1 MTQLTG
7 QPILV
12 LPEGAQRL
20 LGRDA
25 QRSNIA
31 VAKAIANAIRSTL
44 GPKGMDKMLV
54 DDLGDVVITNDGAA
68 ILNEMSVEHPAGKM
82 MVEVARTQDEEVGDG
97 TTTAVVI
104 AGELLKNAEDLLEK
118 KIHPSIVIRGYDMAA
133 AKCLEALEEKA
144 EKVEFSDDKL
154 LRQMAFVAM
163 TGKGSGRAGGHFS
176 EIAVKAVK
184 QVADHADGK
193 VSIDSDYIKL
203 EKKQGGDLVDTSLI
217 SGVVIDKERVHPG
230 MPKLTK
236 NARIALLDSALE
248 VKSTETDSAIQITS
262 PDQLQAF
269 LAQEENML
277 KEMVNEVVNSGANV
291 FFCQKGIDDMA
302 QHFLAKA
309 GVVAVRRVKKSD
321 MEKLARATGANV
333 VTNIHD
339 LSKDDLGKAGVVEE
353 RKIAGE
359 DMIFVEECKDPK
371 AVTILVRGGTEHVV
385 DEAERALVDAIG
397 VVSSALE
404 DEKYVIGGGCIEVE
418 LALDLQDYAKTVG
431 GREQLAISAFAN
443 ALEVIPRTLAES
455 AGMDSIDTLV
465 ELRAKHEK
473 GKRDLGVDVMA
484 AKTAG
489 MSGLHVFE
497 PAKIKKQ
504 AITSASEV
512 AEMILRID
520 DIIASSGSGKAAP
533 EMPPGGMGGMGGMPG
548 MM

>member
-31 VAKAIANAIRSTL
+31 VAKAIANAIQSTL

-82 MVEVARTQDEEVGDG
+82 MVEVAKTQDEEVGDG

-104 AGELLKNAEDLLEK
+104 AGELLKNAENLLDQ
-118 KIHPSIVIRGYDMAA
+118 KIHPSILIRGYDMATK
-133 AKCLEALEEKA
+133 KCLETLEA
-144 EKVEFSDDKL
+144 TANKVEFDNDEL

-163 TGKGSGRAGGHFS
+163 TGKGAERAGKHFS
-176 EIAVKAVK
+176 AIAVKAVK
-184 QVADHADGK
+184 QVADHKDGK
-193 VSIDSDYIKL
+193 VTIDSDYIKL
-203 EKKQGGDLVDTSLI
+203 EKKQGGDLVDTYLVN
-217 SGVVIDKERVHPG
+217 GVVIDKERVHPG
-230 MPKLTK
+230 MPKLVK
-236 NARIALLDSALE
+236 EAKVALLDSALE
-248 VKSTETDSAIQITS
+248 VKSTETDAAIQITS

-269 LAQEENML
+269 LSQEENML
-277 KEMVNEVVNSGANV
+277 KQMVDEVVKSGANV
-291 FFCQKGIDDMA
+291 LFCQKGIDDMA
-302 QHFLAKA
+302 QHFLSKA

-321 MEKLARATGANV
+321 MEKIARATGANV

-339 LSKDDLGKAGVVEE
+339 LSSDDLGKSGVVEE
-353 RKIAGE
+353 KKIAGE

-371 AVTILVRGGTEHVV
+371 AVTILVRGGSEHVV

-397 VVSSALE
+397 VISSALE

-418 LALDLQDYAKTVG
+418 LALALQNYAKTVG

-465 ELRAKHEK
+465 ELRSKHEK
-473 GKRDLGVDVMA
+473 GEKELGVDVMA
-484 AKTAG
+484 AKTAS
-489 MSGLHVFE
+489 MSVLHVFE
-497 PAKIKKQ
+497 PAKIKQQ
-504 AITSASEV
+504 AISSAAEV

-520 DIIASSGSGKAAP
+520 DIIASSGSGKGAMP
-533 EMPPGGMGGMGGMPG
+533 EMPPGGMGGMPG